1 MKKLLHKIRY
11 LADLAM
17 LIVKEILFR
26 KFNFLLS
33 LLAVSFAVAFFV
45 FFFTANEA
53 STRETIRLTRDMG
66 YNLRIIPRDT
76 DMNLFWTTGYS
87 EYTMPED
94 YVDRFR
100 QFKDFSFAHLTA
112 TLQKKINWNNREII
126 LTGIAPEVE
135 PSGRNKTSMI
145 FSIEPEHVYVGFELA
160 KDLQLNQGG
169 ETELLGKKFRIR
181 KTLSETGSIDDIRI
195 YGTLTEFQE
204 LLDLR
209 GRINE
214 IMALNCL
221 CVSPDEKDPI
231 LILREQLDQVL
242 PEARVVM
249 NTTIANARE
258 RQRHMLEEYFAIST
272 IIIIVVIAIWIGSL
286 AMINVKERER
296 ETGILRATGQSVL
309 KIAALFLGK
318 ALIIGITGALI
329 GFAAGTVLALKFG
342 PGIFLITRNSI
353 EPIYSLLTWTIIST
367 PVFTM
372 LSTLI
377 PTVIALLKDP
387 AVTLRKE

>member
-169 ETELLGKKFRIR
+169 ETELIGTKTNIR
-181 KTLSETGSIDDIRI
+181 K
-195 YGTLTEFQE
+195 
-204 LLDLR
+204 
-209 GRINE
+209 
-214 IMALNCL
+214 
-221 CVSPDEKDPI
+221 P
-231 LILREQLDQVL
+231 
-242 PEARVVM
+242 
-249 NTTIANARE
+249 
-258 RQRHMLEEYFAIST
+258 
-272 IIIIVVIAIWIGSL
+272 
-286 AMINVKERER
+286 
-296 ETGILRATGQSVL
+296 
-309 KIAALFLGK
+309 
-318 ALIIGITGALI
+318 
-329 GFAAGTVLALKFG
+329 
-342 PGIFLITRNSI
+342 
-353 EPIYSLLTWTIIST
+353 
-367 PVFTM
+367 
-372 LSTLI
+372 
-377 PTVIALLKDP
+377 
-387 AVTLRKE
+387 